1 MRNPQLTPAA
11 ASTCALLL
19 VARLSTTLIRMQR
32 HLRVYARR
40 REEISLSWK
49 FYCPGARF
57 ETHDRQ
63 VFASLQSREI
73 GRQIPT
79 FVRWS
84 LISPVRL
91 PTQARKT
98 RPSHVWPYI

>member
-40 REEISLSWK
+40 REEDFFELEVLLSW
-49 FYCPGARF
+49 G
-57 ETHDRQ
+57 
-63 VFASLQSREI
+63 EI
-73 GRQIPT
+73 
-79 FVRWS
+79 
-84 LISPVRL
+84 
-91 PTQARKT
+91 
-98 RPSHVWPYI
+98 